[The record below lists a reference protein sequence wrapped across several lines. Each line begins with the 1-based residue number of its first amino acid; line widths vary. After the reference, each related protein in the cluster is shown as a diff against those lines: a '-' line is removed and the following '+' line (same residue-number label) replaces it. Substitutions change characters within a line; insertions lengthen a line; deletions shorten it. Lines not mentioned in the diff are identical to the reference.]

1 MPMVILMKVIGIM
14 EKQMEFKNGNIY
26 EGEFKDNIISGK
38 GIFSIKNGDTYEG
51 NFINGL
57 INGKGIMI
65 NKNGDKYIGEF
76 KNGKKDGEG
85 NIYNKNGKLIQSGI
99 WIQDKF
105 IN

>member
-1 MPMVILMKVIGIM
+1 M
-14 EKQMEFKNGNIY
+14 
-26 EGEFKDNIISGK
+26 GK
-38 GIFSIKNGDTYEG
+38 GIFKIKNGDIYDG

-65 NKNGDKYIGEF
+65 NKNGNKYIGEF

-85 NIYNKNGKLIQSGI
+85 NIYDKSGKLIQSGI